1 MRIHHPHHSALHP
14 VGHHRDRKVLRPS
27 HLRNRH
33 YSWFLEA
40 QCVLERVRL
49 CHSENNVME
58 DTLNM
63 THAEWSSRSLQEGSA
78 FNAAQDVAKM
88 KAQAVGMTQ
97 CMTHSI
103 G

>member
-1 MRIHHPHHSALHP
+1 
-14 VGHHRDRKVLRPS
+14 
-27 HLRNRH
+27 
-33 YSWFLEA
+33 
-40 QCVLERVRL
+40 
-49 CHSENNVME
+49 ME